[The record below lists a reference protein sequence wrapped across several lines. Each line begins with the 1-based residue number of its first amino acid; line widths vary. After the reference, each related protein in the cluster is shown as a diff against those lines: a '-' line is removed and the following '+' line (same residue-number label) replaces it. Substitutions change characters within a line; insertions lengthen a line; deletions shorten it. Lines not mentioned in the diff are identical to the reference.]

1 MDSNIYLL
9 SLLGF
14 FPGSSQNCEAFLRHK
29 MTLISPSILKKYGI
43 PFDKVLVLYLFICIS
58 NRGPL
63 LNTRYTCQIC
73 KLQLL
78 IILLPLPKITQ
89 EAGQFMVTFPYAYH
103 AGFNHGFNCA
113 ESTNF
118 ATERWIEY
126 GKQAVLVRTAK

>member
-1 MDSNIYLL
+1 MGRVSVYFNFKHGISIYEHHT
-9 SLLGF
+9 S
-14 FPGSSQNCEAFLRHK
+14 K
-29 MTLISPSILKKYGI
+29 IY
-43 PFDKVLVLYLFICIS
+43 
-58 NRGPL
+58 
-63 LNTRYTCQIC
+63 

-89 EAGQFMVTFPYAYH
+89 EAGEFMVTFPYAYH